1 MLLATR
7 KTKNNLVR
15 TVLASSV
22 LISSM
27 AYISTA
33 HAVLTAVGAPTNAA
47 TPNDGYSF
55 TADVLLT
62 VPDNINIGQTGN
74 VSIQNN
80 AGGINRGSVTFVGNS
95 YVGEPPVPGPAAAGS
110 IGIGGAGA
118 IKALNVT
125 GAVSTV
131 TFSGAVTSQ
140 DIALSNGQSN
150 FQAAVITTQDT
161 KLTNSANAAFT
172 TTLNARDLDISGV
185 DHTVTVGGV
194 LTLTGNL
201 VGAGTGT
208 STLGVTGASAITGDI
223 DASQNFQ
230 GTFKGNVAVAN
241 IFSDNTSILTF
252 TGQANPTANIEAS
265 STSTVN
271 LNGGGQANGA
281 VLANDN
287 STINVN
293 ANYIMDTTLKL
304 SNGAAPGSRATVNV
318 AATKTLQV
326 DGAITVNKNAILN
339 VLGTLDNDAVNTVDL
354 TLVDTA
360 TANLNIAQIGRDI
373 IQAAGTTVSFTGG
386 LVDARN
392 LDITGAGNVNVSKGA
407 DIQLTGQLINGGG
420 TNANFLFDLGNTDTP
435 GVINVVGNAAIAA
448 TQTVTITNY
457 NLGTI
462 PVNGSV
468 TKNLI
473 TAGGGAGVEPTNLTP
488 TNPFINFELLMA
500 GNDLTLKMSRQ
511 TPAGLDGN
519 ASNLG
524 NIFSQLAITNAPG
537 ELGVLLDNLGDIATS
552 PEKLNEDLAEIAP
565 QGINGGIVDSS
576 FGVTNETFD
585 LFSQRISE
593 LRAGLDSYHTGYAA
607 GHMTES
613 GHGTWVKVFG
623 NHADQGRRGNIAGY
637 TGETWGLAV
646 GTDMMITER
655 HLIGV
660 SGSFGSTDVN
670 FDSQRGGTDIN
681 SYQGAFYG
689 SWNVTTPLFVN
700 WMASAAYNKYK
711 ETQLISVGGFN
722 QASLGEFDGWQ
733 YGARAELGYVFGEQC
748 FHIVPTVDLTY
759 NHVSFD
765 SFRQKG
771 NSTANQVIDYGSVSA
786 LLAGVGVKFSYDYEM
801 QKALLQPEVHANVSY
816 DIIGDEIDANARF
829 VGFGTSY
836 NVQGASVKR
845 TDYNLGLS
853 LTTYGHSGLGFSIS
867 YDYDWKTH
875 YHAHSGFFRIRYE
888 W

>member
-27 AYISTA
+27 AYMNPA
-33 HAVLTAVGAPTNAA
+33 YAVLQPIGGVNTDSDT
-47 TPNDGYSF
+47 
-55 TADVLLT
+55 
-62 VPDNINIGQTGN
+62 INITGGVDFDDGLNN
-74 VSIQNN
+74 VNFVVKDN
-80 AGGINRGSVTFVGNS
+80 ANGLVFGDFGTVSVGNS
-95 YVGEPPVPGPAAAGS
+95 GGKAGNNLIFEGQSTVSGS
-110 IGIGGAGA
+110 ITDIATPLNGLEVQGGKVAGNGVVTVNGNVKALQVIVGSPAPGGGGGLTLTGASELKVSGGDLTVQGIGTTLSVGG
-118 IKALNVT
+118 LT
-125 GAVSTV
+125 TVSGDILLKDKSSSTFTSAATV
-131 TFSGAVTSQ
+131 IGEV
-140 DIALSNGQSN
+140 
-150 FQAAVITTQDT
+150 V
-161 KLTNSANAAFT
+161 LTESSNAAFT
-172 TTLNARDLDISGV
+172 SDLTAAVLAMENNDHVVTVGGNLVLTTQLFGAGVGNSTLVVTGTSTITAGAGVLEAHDDFEGTFKGDVSAKQIMAEDNSILTFNSQGNSTTSAVAISGNAKV
-185 DHTVTVGGV
+185 NFNGGGTAAAGITLINNSTVNFFNANYDVNGANLDRAGTSLIRIGTGVTVTVGGGNNMTDAGAASG
-194 LTLTGNL
+194 LAFDFGDTLTPGFIN
-201 VGAGTGT
+201 VTGT
-208 STLGVTGASAITGDI
+208 ATIDDDQFVILENYDI
-223 DASQNFQ
+223 SQLAV
-230 GTFKGNVAVAN
+230 GTTQ
-241 IFSDNTSILTF
+241 TSILVQDT
-252 TGQANPTANIEAS
+252 
-265 STSTVN
+265 
-271 LNGGGQANGA
+271 GGGIVDVPTLLGDINNAFISFSLTNTDGDTKLNLVMTRQVPANLEG
-281 VLANDN
+281 
-287 STINVN
+287 N
-293 ANYIMDTTLKL
+293 AN
-304 SNGAAPGSRATVNV
+304 N
-318 AATKTLQV
+318 
-326 DGAITVNKNAILN
+326 
-339 VLGTLDNDAVNTVDL
+339 LGGVF
-354 TLVDTA
+354 
-360 TANLNIAQIGRDI
+360 AQID
-373 IQAAGTTVSFTGG
+373 
-386 LVDARN
+386 
-392 LDITGAGNVNVSKGA
+392 K
-407 DIQLTGQLINGGG
+407 
-420 TNANFLFDLGNTDTP
+420 TNATGELLDL
-435 GVINVVGNAAIAA
+435 
-448 TQTVTITNY
+448 
-457 NLGTI
+457 
-462 PVNGSV
+462 VNG
-468 TKNLI
+468 
-473 TAGGGAGVEPTNLTP
+473 
-488 TNPFINFELLMA
+488 
-500 GNDLTLKMSRQ
+500 
-511 TPAGLDGN
+511 
-519 ASNLG
+519 
-524 NIFSQLAITNAPG
+524 
-537 ELGVLLDNLGDIATS
+537 LGDIATS
-552 PEKLNEDLAEIAP
+552 PEQLNEELAEIAP

-623 NHADQGRRGNIAGY
+623 NHADQSRRGNIAGY

-646 GTDMMITER
+646 GADMMITER

-660 SGSFGSTDVN
+660 SGSIGNTDVN

-700 WMASAAYNKYK
+700 WMASIAYNKYK

-845 TDYNLGLS
+845 TDYNVGLS

-875 YHAHSGFFRIRYE
+875 YHAHSGFLRIRYE
-888 W
+888 R